1 MQKIQSSNLYDILPA
16 SFQTVETKC
25 IAFALSR
32 AIAFLCEAA
41 DKTQLTANIEQLDE
55 KALDYLALEYR
66 TQYYDQQ
73 LTREQKIELIK
84 GSLQWYMY
92 AGTKKSLKDMI
103 RALFLNSTVKEWHEY
118 GGDPYHFKVEVTAEG
133 YSQES
138 LDRLSEIIE
147 SAKNARSILDEIFL
161 SFAHS
166 VDLNLNEVVSGST
179 STENY
184 ITTAGERTEHV
195 QNRSAVAVTSSTS
208 IESVIVAV
216 MIILD
221 CGDFSEHNE
230 DIIDGGDFTAT
241 DYDVLDFN
249 Y

>member
-1 MQKIQSSNLYDILPA
+1 MQKIQNSNLYDILPA

-73 LTREQKIELIK
+73 LPREQKIELIK

-92 AGTKKSLKDMI
+92 AGTKKALKDMI
-103 RALFLNSTVKEWHEY
+103 RALFLNSVVKEWHEY
-118 GGDPYHFKVEVTAEG
+118 GGEPYHFKVEVISEG
-133 YSQES
+133 YEPGDYDK
-138 LDRLSEIIE
+138 LYEVIDT
-147 SAKNARSILDEIFL
+147 AKNARSILDEISL
-161 SFAHS
+161 SYDHNVICS
-166 VDLNLNEVVSGST
+166 LREKLTSST
-179 STENY
+179 SIENY
-184 ITTAGERTEHV
+184 ISTAGERTEQV
-195 QNRSAVAVTSSTS
+195 VNTTAVAVMSSTS
-208 IESVIVAV
+208 IENIIQAIFRIV
-216 MIILD
+216 D
-221 CGDFSEHNE
+221 CGDFTEHNE
-230 DIIDGGDFTAT
+230 DIIDGGDFSVSA
-241 DYDVLDFN
+241 YDILDFN